1 MQCRVSDKLTED
13 DFRGSQTIEDELE
26 ALRSS
31 SHLSAMKRIERGRG
45 TDRSAEPRVGLRS
58 VFNCCESGRVVDILL
73 FIKLVPKVL

>member
-1 MQCRVSDKLTED
+1 MFYFKFNIQNEIQINAQCRVLDKLTED
-13 DFRGSQTIEDELE
+13 DFRGSQTIEDEPE

-58 VFNCCESGRVVDILL
+58 VYICC
-73 FIKLVPKVL
+73 

>member
-1 MQCRVSDKLTED
+1 MFYFKFNIQNEIEINVQCRVSDKLTED

-58 VFNCCESGRVVDILL
+58 VYSCCCE
-73 FIKLVPKVL
+73 